1 MDKLKEIMQL
11 KGNIRLDDLEYAA
24 NDKKCSFIEY
34 SLPVVSLRDIHER
47 SFSLKDPDE
56 EQSKLGN

>member
-1 MDKLKEIMQL
+1 MQL